1 MLIRA
6 QKTESGRIIIVDSAH
21 VAAWEVSDAG
31 TLFADL
37 QSGECVRMGRFAN
50 QEKALNFVGRIQSKI
65 LGGALAMAVPSLTE
79 QNIEKESAQWD

>member
-6 QKTESGRIIIVDSAH
+6 QKLEGGRIIIVDSAH

-37 QSGECVRMGRFAN
+37 QSGECIRMGRFAS
-50 QEKALNFVGRIQSKI
+50 QEEALKWLGKVPVKI
-65 LGGALAMAVPSLTE
+65 AGGAFAMQVPDLE
-79 QNIEKESAQWD
+79 EERE